1 MAKVAA
7 PAGSVIE
14 ETKRTR
20 VLPGN
25 SPDADGDKP
34 WRLLDTWEYLAS
46 LAPDQW
52 TREDITVYLYRYDE
66 KGSRWGIGKFTSA
79 IDEFKVMEMF
89 GGGRFNLVVKR
100 RQQIIKN
107 EDFQLE
113 GPQKTPGVNGT
124 PVAPG
129 TTAHPANGEGAMLM
143 ALTALIEELKA
154 ARGGTVLQDSIR
166 NAIALNQSVFSA
178 AMPAVTKTL
187 ESVSG
192 GGGNTPARD
201 PIMDKLL
208 TAAIERMMNPPAA
221 NSLKDTM
228 EMIALLKGSG
238 LLGVGGD
245 SKTSMALELVRQVPN
260 VAQTLVQGVEHW
272 RFAEE
277 ARARQAAIMR
287 TGQQPINVPPAAPA
301 QPANVIAM
309 PPPTPQADPAAA
321 PAAPTNTQADAA
333 AVAAQEQVPAAAMPI
348 EVLEQLICNII
359 ADQNLT
365 VEQAAT
371 EACALIERVLPGQTD
386 KMAANGKENLLFFF
400 RSRPILAQ
408 VANHPRLA
416 EFLDKF
422 IETIKAAPVMQEP
435 NPTAPVA

>member
-66 KGSRWGIGKFTSA
+66 KGSRWGIGKYTSA

-113 GPQKTPGVNGT
+113 GPQKTPGVNGA
-124 PVAPG
+124 PLAPG
-129 TTAHPANGEGAMLM
+129 TAAPNSES
-143 ALTALIEELKA
+143 ALLTTINALVEELKA
-154 ARGGTVLQDSIR
+154 ARGGTVLQDSIK

-178 AMPAVTKTL
+178 AMPAVTQTL
-187 ESVSG
+187 QRVG
-192 GGGNTPARD
+192 GGDQPHAPGP
-201 PIMDKLL
+201 MDEIVKQFMQ
-208 TAAIERMMNPPAA
+208 AAITKMINPPAA
-221 NSLKDTM
+221 NSLEETLKL
-228 EMIALLKGSG
+228 IQLFKGSG
-238 LLGVGGD
+238 LLQSND

-260 VAQTLVQGVEHW
+260 VAQTLVAGVEHW

-287 TGQQPINVPPAAPA
+287 TGPQPINVPPAAPA
-301 QPANVIAM
+301 QPANVISM
-309 PPPTPQADPAAA
+309 PPPVPQQDAA
-321 PAAPTNTQADAA
+321 PAPTGPTNTQADAA
-333 AVAAQEQVPAAAMPI
+333 AVAAQEQVPATAMPI
-348 EVLEQLICNII
+348 EALEQLICNII
-359 ADQNLT
+359 VDPNLSL
-365 VEQAAT
+365 EQAAT
-371 EACALIERVLPGQTD
+371 EACALIERVLPGKTD
-386 KMAANGKENLLFFF
+386 SMAMNGKENLLLFF

-408 VANHPRLA
+408 VANHPRLSD
-416 EFLDKF
+416 FLDKF
-422 IETIKAAPVMQEP
+422 IETVKAAPVMQAP

>member
-46 LAPDQW
+46 LAPEQW

-66 KGSRWGIGKFTSA
+66 KGSRWGIGKYTTA

-113 GPQKTPGVNGT
+113 GPAKTPGVNGA
-124 PVAPG
+124 PPLAPG
-129 TTAHPANGEGAMLM
+129 TTAPASGESAMLM

-187 ESVSG
+187 ESVT
-192 GGGNTPARD
+192 GGGNNPARD

-238 LLGVGGD
+238 LLGVGD

-287 TGQQPINVPPAAPA
+287 TGPQPINVPPNAPPPVP
-301 QPANVIAM
+301 QGNVIPM
-309 PPPTPQADPAAA
+309 PPPA
-321 PAAPTNTQADAA
+321 PAAQPENPPPPTNTQADAA
-333 AVAAQEQVPAAAMPI
+333 AVAAQVQVPQKTMPI
-348 EVLEQLICNII
+348 EALEQLVCDII
-359 ADQNLT
+359 MDPNLSI
-365 VEQAAT
+365 EQAAI
-371 EACALIERVLPGQTD
+371 EAAALIERVLPGQTD
-386 KMAANGKENLLFFF
+386 KMAAAGRENLLFFF
-400 RSRPILAQ
+400 RDRPVLAQ
-408 VANHPRLA
+408 VANHPKLP

-422 IETIKAAPVMQEP
+422 IETVKAAPVMQAP